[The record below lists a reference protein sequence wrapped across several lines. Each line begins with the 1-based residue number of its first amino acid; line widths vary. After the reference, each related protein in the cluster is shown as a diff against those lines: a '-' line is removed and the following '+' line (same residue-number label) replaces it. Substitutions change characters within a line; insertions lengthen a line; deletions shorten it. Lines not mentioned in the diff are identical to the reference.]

1 MRILTA
7 LVACL
12 LAFGIAPAHA
22 QAQAQDGRYGQ
33 QKVAYHINLDG
44 GPENAYYL
52 ASMRNV
58 QNHINA
64 VGASNIEVRIVM
76 HGNGINLV
84 KNAKDNTR
92 LQSAIA
98 ALKGQKVEFVVCKN
112 TLTDRKIER
121 EALYDVD
128 AEDIVPSGVA
138 ELSYLQMKGFTYIKP

>member
-1 MRILTA
+1 MRFLTA
-7 LVACL
+7 LFIGL
-12 LAFGIAPAHA
+12 LALGITS
-22 QAQAQDGRYGQ
+22 AQAQDSRYGQ
-33 QKVAYHINLDG
+33 QKVVYHINLDG
-44 GPENAYYL
+44 AQDNAYYY

-64 VGASNIEVRIVM
+64 VGAANIELRIVM

-84 KNAKDNTR
+84 KNAKDDTR
-92 LQSAIA
+92 LQGAIA

-121 EALYDVD
+121 EALYDVE

>member
-7 LVACL
+7 LLAGL
-12 LAFGIAPAHA
+12 LAFGAAVA
-22 QAQAQDGRYGQ
+22 EAQDGRYGQ

-44 GPENAYYL
+44 GAENAYYF
-52 ASMRNV
+52 ASLRNV

-64 VGASNIEVRIVM
+64 VGGANIEVRVVM

-84 KNAKDNTR
+84 KNAKDDTR

-98 ALKGQKVEFVVCKN
+98 ALKGQKVDFVVCKN

-128 AEDIVPSGVA
+128 VEDIVPSGVA